1 MSSADHSVIYAEVV
15 TPLSRSWSHPTVLEQ
30 IKSACVVLRKDVGP
44 RRDVARSLHTLLTER
59 TLGRQIVPELFEC
72 ATYPLTCLIEH
83 LWKKHEPSLKE
94 GYVVDPF
101 ELETMAMLERAL
113 NYAHTGS
120 ACVLTRTLMDRA
132 WLGLSVVN
140 DGLPCISSSF
150 IHGGSL
156 SSGLITIRREKWPVH
171 PVTQIPLTASQRSQ
185 ELTYGKPHYSVSVV
199 LFPYFLISL
208 YHDII
213 IIIIIINIPLSLPI
227 PGGIAHFWTP
237 LKCAIRRCSDHVAN
251 GAVYR

>member
-1 MSSADHSVIYAEVV
+1 M
-15 TPLSRSWSHPTVLEQ
+15 PLSRSWSHPTVLGQ
-30 IKSACVVLRKDVGP
+30 IKSACTVLKKDVGH
-44 RRDVARSLHTLLTER
+44 RRDIARFLQHATQLLTER
-59 TLGRQIVPELFEC
+59 PPARQVIPELFEC

-83 LWKKHEPSLKE
+83 LWKKHEPALKE

-120 ACVLTRTLMDRA
+120 ARVLTRTLMDRA

-150 IHGGSL
+150 IHRGSL

-171 PVTQIPLTASQRSQ
+171 PVTQIPLTASQRCQ

-199 LFPYFLISL
+199 L
-208 YHDII
+208 
-213 IIIIIINIPLSLPI
+213 LPSCI
-227 PGGIAHFWTP
+227 QSTLACIAHFWTP
-237 LKCAIRRCSDHVAN
+237 LKCAIRGCFDHDTMTFHER
-251 GAVYR
+251 GWW